1 MINNQFSGNNMPF
14 YGDNL
19 NYNRNFKKD
28 MQYDNLKQKSS
39 GLGFFVFAYSLT
51 MTACAVIIAEVF
63 KNLGSAGFILSNNY
77 ALLNYFIDIFF
88 SCNGGGLIIL
98 IDIGNM
104 RGIVL
109 SCHSRPTFL

>member
-77 ALLNYFIDIFF
+77 ALLNYFIDIC
-88 SCNGGGLIIL
+88 SCI
-98 IDIGNM
+98 
-104 RGIVL
+104 
-109 SCHSRPTFL
+109 FLYKAFKKQFE

>member
-1 MINNQFSGNNMPF
+1 MPF

-63 KNLGSAGFILSNNY
+63 KAFGSAKYIYSD
-77 ALLNYFIDIFF
+77 LLYGYIYFRICRCCSCIFLYKAF
-88 SCNGGGLIIL
+88 KKQ
-98 IDIGNM
+98 
-104 RGIVL
+104 
-109 SCHSRPTFL
+109 FK